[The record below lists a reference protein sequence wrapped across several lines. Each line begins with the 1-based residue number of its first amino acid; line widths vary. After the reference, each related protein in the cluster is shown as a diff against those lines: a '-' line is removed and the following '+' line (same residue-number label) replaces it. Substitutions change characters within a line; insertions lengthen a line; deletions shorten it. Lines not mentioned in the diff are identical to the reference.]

1 MPLPEHGLTREE
13 VLAQMRAEKARD
25 ADWRGGR
32 TFSLIYPAGPAVD
45 AMLRDAA
52 ELYLYENALN
62 PFRFPGL
69 RALEDRVVEITGEL
83 LHAPAEFGGS
93 FNSGGTESILLAVLA
108 ARERARKER
117 GVREPALLVPR
128 SAHPAFAKAA
138 HYLGLRH
145 LQIPL
150 AADYRADPSAADAL
164 LREHGDRIALVA
176 GSAPNYPF
184 GVVDPIPELAAMA
197 AARGIPFHTDA
208 CLGGFLLPFYEA
220 LGESVPAF
228 DFRVPGVTTLS
239 ADVHKYGYCI
249 KGASVLLHRRRA
261 DLLNHQLFLYD
272 GWPGGTYGSFGVAG
286 ARSSAPI
293 AAAYAVLHHLG
304 REGYLA
310 LARRVRDNTRRL
322 RAGLAAIPG
331 LRLLGDPAMSVL
343 AFTAAGYDIF
353 AVADRMD
360 ARGWHLDRQTGPDA
374 LHLMLSPEHD
384 RVLDRFLGDLRECAC
399 DAASGTRSAAR
410 EARYS

>member
-1 MPLPEHGLTREE
+1 VALFEHGLTREA
-13 VLAQMRAEKARD
+13 VLARMRAEKSRD
-25 ADWRGGR
+25 ADWRSGR
-32 TFSLIYPAGPAVD
+32 TFSLIYPAGPEVD

-69 RALEDRVVEITGEL
+69 RALEDRVVEITAEL
-83 LHAPAEFGGS
+83 LHAPGESGGS

-108 ARERARKER
+108 ARERARAER
-117 GVREPALLVPR
+117 GVREPVLFAPR

-138 HYLGLRH
+138 HYLGLQH

-150 AADYRADPSAADAL
+150 DVDYRADLRAAEAL
-164 LREHGDRIALVA
+164 LREHGDRIALVV

-184 GVVDPIPELAAMA
+184 GVVDPIPELAELA
-197 AARGIPFHTDA
+197 ATRGISFHTDA
-208 CLGGFLLPFYEA
+208 CLGGFLLPFFEA

-249 KGASVLLHRRRA
+249 KGASVLLHRRRE
-261 DLLNHQLFLYD
+261 DLLKYQLFLYD
-272 GWPGGTYGSFGVAG
+272 SWPGGTYGSFGVAG

-304 REGYLA
+304 RDGYLA
-310 LARRVRDNTRRL
+310 LAKRVHSNTQRVR
-322 RAGLAAIPG
+322 AALTEVAG

-343 AFTAAGYDIF
+343 AFTAEGFDIF

-360 ARGWHLDRQTGPDA
+360 ARGWHLDRQKNPDA

-384 RVLDRFLGDLRECAC
+384 RVLDAFVADLR
-399 DAASGTRSAAR
+399 ASAQEAAR
-410 EARYS
+410 GARSDSRDARYS